1 VLAVWKFR
9 VLRRAGSD
17 YNMAKAAALFILAGL
32 MEIGGGYLVWLWL
45 RENRPCWYGIIG
57 GVILF
62 LYGIIPTM
70 QSFPQFG
77 RIYAAYGG
85 VFIVLSLL
93 WGWGIDR
100 KTPDFYDGIEPPF
113 AWSGYMLS
121 SGVPGIESLESP
133 SMAHLNTASLSLCSP
148 TFTCRVL
155 LTRLYSQGLG

>member
-9 VLRRAGSD
+9 ILRGLVAI
-17 YNMAKAAALFILAGL
+17 MAKAAALFVLAGL

-45 RENRPCWYGIIG
+45 REDRPCWYGIIG

-77 RIYAAYGG
+77 RVYAAYGG

-93 WGWGIDR
+93 WGGGIDR
-100 KTPDFYDGIEPPF
+100 KTPDFYDGIG
-113 AWSGYMLS
+113 AAICLVGIYVILWSS
-121 SGVPGIESLESP
+121 R
-133 SMAHLNTASLSLCSP
+133 N
-148 TFTCRVL
+148 
-155 LTRLYSQGLG
+155 